1 MKSFFDLSY
10 EEIVCLATSIGLG
23 IAGEL
28 TVYQQN
34 ILANFYIL
42 LGQVIVV
49 ANTVGGVYPPVGNG
63 PNYGPVGLGS
73 LTGCRFGCKDNSND
87 NSSNN
92 NNSSNNDDELQK
104 NLKIMMEKINALE
117 SEISILSQKNKK

>member
-63 PNYGPVGLGS
+63 PNYGPVGFGS
-73 LTGCRFGCKDNSND
+73 LTGCRFGCKDNS
-87 NSSNN
+87 N

-104 NLKIMMEKINALE
+104 NLKIMMEKINDLE
-117 SEISILSQKNKK
+117 REISILNQKNNN

>member
-73 LTGCRFGCKDNSND
+73 LTGCRFGCKDNSN
-87 NSSNN
+87 

-104 NLKIMMEKINALE
+104 NLKIMMEKINDLE
-117 SEISILSQKNKK
+117 REISILNQKNND

>member
-73 LTGCRFGCKDNSND
+73 LTGCRFGCKDNSN
-87 NSSNN
+87 

-117 SEISILSQKNKK
+117 SEISILSQKNNK